1 MQFCNIKRSKA
12 RKFCVSLQ
20 AKYKSINVNIRTYMI
35 QTQLLKADKPYQ
47 IISAAG
53 MVGIQ
58 VATLIVTEEKIAED
72 GSYLIDT
79 HSHPVVNYGNK
90 EGLTEELKYHK
101 NFPPGEEY
109 KVYERLQ
116 PEGAVWNKVEI
127 RDIRVLGLV
136 GADNF
141 PVDLEWFV
149 SLVPSAP
156 SEDPSVGPGTSP
168 LWTLHTSN
176 KIANLLFGMRRIG
189 IPCATWTQDVSDHTD
204 RDGHVRIYLKL
215 DPQSQKEK
223 LVTVQIREESE
234 YNPLEGSIAFRV
246 RLDENDPME
255 CQYTII
261 RCMRELDDWFIKE
274 GNNIKFFYQQSSA
287 TKDKWEDLLERCT
300 EHINSVGWK
309 NRYGLG

>member
-1 MQFCNIKRSKA
+1 
-12 RKFCVSLQ
+12 
-20 AKYKSINVNIRTYMI
+20 MI

-90 EGLTEELKYHK
+90 EGLAEELKYNK
-101 NFPPGEEY
+101 NILPGEEY

-127 RDIRVLGLV
+127 RDIRVLGLA
-136 GADNF
+136 GTNNLY
-141 PVDLEWFV
+141 VDLEWFI
-149 SLVPSAP
+149 SLVPSVP
-156 SEDPSVGPGTSP
+156 SEDPSVGPGTPP
-168 LWTLHTSN
+168 LWTRLTSN
-176 KIANLLFGMRRIG
+176 RIANLLYGMRRIG
-189 IPCATWTQDVSDHTD
+189 IPCSTWTTDVSTPD
-204 RDGHVRIYLKL
+204 RDGHIRIYLKL
-215 DPQSQKEK
+215 DPKSQKEK

-234 YNPLEGSIAFRV
+234 YDPRDGSIAFRV
-246 RLDENDPME
+246 RLDENDPTE
-255 CQYTII
+255 CQHAIV
-261 RCMRELDDWFIKE
+261 RCMRELDDQFIKG
-274 GNNIKFFYQQSSA
+274 GNNIIFCYQRSSA
-287 TKDKWEDLLERCT
+287 KKDKWEDLLERCT
-300 EHINSVGWK
+300 EHINSVVWK

>member
-1 MQFCNIKRSKA
+1 
-12 RKFCVSLQ
+12 
-20 AKYKSINVNIRTYMI
+20 MI
-35 QTQLLKADKPYQ
+35 QTQLLKAEKPYQ
-47 IISAAG
+47 IISSAG

-90 EGLTEELKYHK
+90 EGLMEELKYNK

-141 PVDLEWFV
+141 SVDLEWFV
-149 SLVPSAP
+149 SLVPGVPSA
-156 SEDPSVGPGTSP
+156 DPLFGPGTRP
-168 LWTLHTSN
+168 LWTLHTSSR
-176 KIANLLFGMRRIG
+176 ITNLLFGMRRIG
-189 IPCATWTQDVSDHTD
+189 IKCATWTDGVSTIDHNRHT
-204 RDGHVRIYLKL
+204 RIYLKL
-215 DPQSQKEK
+215 DPQSKKEK
-223 LVTVQIREESE
+223 LVTVQIREKSE
-234 YNPLEGSIAFRV
+234 YDAVDRSIAFRV

-255 CQYTII
+255 CQYTIV
-261 RCMRELDDWFIKE
+261 RCMRELDNQFIRE
-274 GNNIKFFYQQSSA
+274 GNNIIFIYQQSSA
-287 TKDKWEDLLERCT
+287 TKDKWEDLLEKCT
-300 EHINSVGWK
+300 EHINSVVWK

>member
-1 MQFCNIKRSKA
+1 
-12 RKFCVSLQ
+12 
-20 AKYKSINVNIRTYMI
+20 MI

-90 EGLTEELKYHK
+90 EGLTEELKYNDYHM
-101 NFPPGEEY
+101 PGEEY

-127 RDIRVLGLV
+127 RDVRVLGLV
-136 GADNF
+136 GANNLY
-141 PVDLEWFV
+141 VDLERFV

-156 SEDPSVGPGTSP
+156 SEDPSVRPGTPP
-168 LWTLHTSN
+168 LWTLQTSSR
-176 KIANLLFGMRRIG
+176 IANLLFGMRRIG
-189 IPCATWTQDVSDHTD
+189 IKCTTQTFGVSTPD
-204 RDGHVRIYLKL
+204 RDGHIRIYLKL
-215 DPQSQKEK
+215 DPRSTIEK

-234 YNPLEGSIAFRV
+234 YDPRDGSIAFRV

-255 CQYTII
+255 CQYTIV
-261 RCMRELDDWFIKE
+261 RCMSELDDHFIRG
-274 GNNIKFFYQQSSA
+274 GNSIKFIYHQSSA
-287 TKDKWEDLLERCT
+287 TKDRWEDLLERCT
-300 EHINSVGWK
+300 EHINSLVWK